1 MRSFIPPSSVAVLV
15 ALIVTAMV
23 AFRIIGI
30 EAHEKQDKDTASSA
44 QSTVSEVPA
53 NPAGQATSY
62 SVTRRD
68 DVTSVRE
75 EFRKVLA
82 SESSSNAATS
92 ERTPP
97 ASDNHEGTGATSDVG
112 SDSGSASRE
121 AKPSSNTATLSDTP
135 PASVDTRTGVTSD
148 VRVDS
153 GAPRGDAHTAAGR
166 AGQPRL
172 WLPAAMLEPDKS
184 IAITTEL
191 QVAEWERLQEDF
203 VQAVNGR
210 APGSESEREAWIRAQ
225 QKNDELFRLKF
236 GWDAFNAQQLKA
248 YREGLAPS
256 QP

>member
-1 MRSFIPPSSVAVLV
+1 MKRVRLLLLLSPV
-15 ALIVTAMV
+15 ALALVYFVAGPAKKNEPRGSQQKLKQTAVGGIREAGQESLSSASNAKLPEQFDIPAIDEPRSASILRESYRQVMRNEENPSNKQTEGERVTA
-23 AFRIIGI
+23 AIAEQSRT
-30 EAHEKQDKDTASSA
+30 EKNRVT
-44 QSTVSEVPA
+44 QS
-53 NPAGQATSY
+53 
-62 SVTRRD
+62 D
-68 DVTSVRE
+68 
-75 EFRKVLA
+75 
-82 SESSSNAATS
+82 
-92 ERTPP
+92 
-97 ASDNHEGTGATSDVG
+97 EGGTISL
-112 SDSGSASRE
+112 DSGGS
-121 AKPSSNTATLSDTP
+121 P
-135 PASVDTRTGVTSD
+135 PD
-148 VRVDS
+148 V
-153 GAPRGDAHTAAGR
+153 AP
-166 AGQPRL
+166 QPRL